1 MPEKKFDL
9 SAAVYSVQQS
19 FLNLIRGEYQK
30 LQARFREE
38 LISPDFDWDRL
49 VALHDEI
56 VRFERSTPW
65 VKE

>member
-30 LQARFREE
+30 LQARFRGGVD
-38 LISPDFDWDRL
+38 IPGF
-49 VALHDEI
+49 
-56 VRFERSTPW
+56 
-65 VKE
+65 